1 MAQGLGADVYLPHG
15 SGRQVIK
22 AAPRKLSFVESL
34 RESWQPSEQERELRQ
49 DRNTNTSSRAFR
61 RLARVVDG
69 KHSFYPPPGA
79 YVAQACWLQF
89 IVGATLGSSGV
100 SWCRL
105 QAGTAVLNVPSS
117 GPLLPCGRA
126 LSRVPHKH
134 DRRAAERAARSISP
148 LVGFHFSQCHAL
160 NVYSSLSAPH
170 SVWVSGLVTHARTRR
185 TPASAHLRGCAW
197 PDQC

>member
-22 AAPRKLSFVESL
+22 AAPRKLSFVESP

-49 DRNTNTSSRAFR
+49 DRNTNTSARALR

-79 YVAQACWLQF
+79 YVAQACWLQL

-100 SWCRL
+100 SWCR
-105 QAGTAVLNVPSS
+105 QQIGIAVLNVPSS
-117 GPLLPCGRA
+117 AATGRA

-134 DRRAAERAARSISP
+134 DRRAAERAASGIRP
-148 LVGFHFSQCHAL
+148 LVGFHFSQRNAL
-160 NVYSSLSAPH
+160 NVAYQLH
-170 SVWVSGLVTHARTRR
+170 TVYGSV
-185 TPASAHLRGCAW
+185 AW
-197 PDQC
+197 

>member
-22 AAPRKLSFVESL
+22 AAPRKLSFVESP

-89 IVGATLGSSGV
+89 IVSATLGSSGV
-100 SWCRL
+100 SWCGSRSAL
-105 QAGTAVLNVPSS
+105 LCSTCRPLLPRVVHCHVYPTSTTEGQPRGQRVAS
-117 GPLLPCGRA
+117 GPL
-126 LSRVPHKH
+126 
-134 DRRAAERAARSISP
+134 I
-148 LVGFHFSQCHAL
+148 GFHFSQRNAL
-160 NVYSSLSAPH
+160 NVAPH
-170 SVWVSGLVTHARTRR
+170 QLHTVYGSV
-185 TPASAHLRGCAW
+185 AW
-197 PDQC
+197 

>member
-22 AAPRKLSFVESL
+22 AAPRKLSFVESP

-89 IVGATLGSSGV
+89 IVGATLGSSLV
-100 SWCRL
+100 
-105 QAGTAVLNVPSS
+105 QATGWHCCAQRAVLWSS
-117 GPLLPCGRA
+117 AALRSCTVTCTPQARPKGSREGSEKHQPPPLQSMPC
-126 LSRVPHKH
+126 V
-134 DRRAAERAARSISP
+134 E
-148 LVGFHFSQCHAL
+148 C
-160 NVYSSLSAPH
+160 SLSAPH